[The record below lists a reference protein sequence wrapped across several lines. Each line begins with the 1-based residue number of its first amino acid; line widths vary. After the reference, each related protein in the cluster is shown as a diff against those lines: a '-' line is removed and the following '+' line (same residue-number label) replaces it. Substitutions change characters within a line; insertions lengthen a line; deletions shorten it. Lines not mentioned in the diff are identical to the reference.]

1 MSTVAGVIRRGVVL
15 IVMPIALLGGMLLPT
30 IDVSLSAGVLAAVL
44 VLVLA
49 ALVVSPR
56 GGAEVPPHRL
66 ARAALSRLVPTA
78 AQSDPDARG
87 HARPRAPGRL
97 LTAV

>member
-1 MSTVAGVIRRGVVL
+1 MSTIVRGIRRFV
-15 IVMPIALLGGMLLPT
+15 
-30 IDVSLSAGVLAAVL
+30 VLAAVL
-44 VLVLA
+44 GGLLLPSVDISLWAGLLA
-49 ALVVSPR
+49 AVVTLVIIAVAVSIGR
-56 GGAEVPPHRL
+56 GVAVPPHRL

-78 AQSDPDARG
+78 SQSDPDARG